1 MQYLNFKVEI
11 QYTTVKNTTRTITY
25 YMQALTAEEAVKKVM
40 LRVNHQKIDPTS
52 IKLIQPTVIGVDT
65 VPYPNL
71 NH

>member
-11 QYTTVKNTTRTITY
+11 QYTTVQNKLRTITY